1 MLLVIVSMD
10 KIPSIVEIQIKYAEG
25 TWTVASAI
33 KSRQKQV
40 INAKNIKIA

>member
-10 KIPSIVEIQIKYAEG
+10 KLPSIVEIQIKCAKETY
-25 TWTVASAI
+25 TVASAI

-40 INAKNIKIA
+40 INAENLAIA